1 MSELSTLEGFICGAL
16 ASCGAVTLSNPMEV
30 AKTRLQLQGELAK
43 EGIKVYNNVGEVF
56 TKTYKNEGIRGLQ
69 RGLGTS
75 YVYQTALNGCRLG
88 FYEPVRRQL
97 NGLFG
102 IPLEKNVTSTSV
114 GAGIVSGMMGA
125 ASGNPFYLI
134 KARMQAYS
142 PSLPVGTQHHYRHGF
157 DALRSVVRVE
167 GLGGLLRGIDAA
179 ILRTCMGSSVQ
190 LPTYIAAK
198 TYFSK
203 HGIFEPNSLANFI
216 FSSSISG
223 ACVCLMM
230 QPPDVSLTR
239 MYNQPTI
246 KLENGKTVGQ
256 FYKNPIDCMYKTV
269 RAEGFTGLY
278 KGTSAQFLRIAPHTV
293 CCLVF
298 NDLVCGWYSNFKQDY
313 VKNTTT
319 SS

>member
-1 MSELSTLEGFICGAL
+1 M
-16 ASCGAVTLSNPMEV
+16 
-30 AKTRLQLQGELAK
+30 
-43 EGIKVYNNVGEVF
+43 
-56 TKTYKNEGIRGLQ
+56 
-69 RGLGTS
+69 
-75 YVYQTALNGCRLG
+75 
-88 FYEPVRRQL
+88 
-97 NGLFG
+97 
-102 IPLEKNVTSTSV
+102 EKNVTSTSV

-298 NDLVCGWYSNFKQDY
+298 NDLVCGWYSNFKHDY
-313 VKNTTT
+313 FKSTTT